1 MDGSLLESRATNASS
16 GVYPVSAGLSMPSG
30 GGVRRGC
37 GGGAGRE
44 GLGLCWRRMSPLS
57 SQIAGR
63 DRNILVVRLPAMVT
77 DEQVAIIQDE
87 VRSRL
92 PRQAGAGLIF
102 DMGAVELINSIGIT
116 CILQVEEHCRKSSAA
131 FLLAAVPAAIAQF
144 LRQLKLDK
152 RFQSRPTAEDA
163 IAALDVATR

>member
-1 MDGSLLESRATNASS
+1 
-16 GVYPVSAGLSMPSG
+16 
-30 GGVRRGC
+30 
-37 GGGAGRE
+37 
-44 GLGLCWRRMSPLS
+44 MSPLN

-77 DEQVAIIQDE
+77 DEQVSVIQDE

-92 PRQAGAGLIF
+92 PRMAGAGLVF

-131 FLLAAVPAAIAQF
+131 FLLAAVPPAIAQF

-152 RFQSRPTAEDA
+152 RFQSRPTADDA
-163 IAALDVATR
+163 VAALDVATR